1 MKQSCVFLVAAA
13 MMLGAASPGAQA
25 EVPFV
30 GVNAGA
36 PIWNGSILFTD
47 AVAADIASSGCR
59 FVRINFRI
67 DGNPTWTSS
76 HLAKYD
82 TIIANARDHNLQVL
96 GLICYE
102 AVNGS
107 QSEWNQNYDTT
118 GVNPYTT
125 RFADNAWLLIDR
137 YKNDVKVFE
146 IWNEPDCWSVPP
158 ESNPLNPGG
167 FYIWPKNYANIL
179 AETYKKCLSMGGRDF
194 FDANG
199 VSLSSG
205 GLFAH
210 DIGGSFS
217 TSRGYMTEV
226 YKLTSVWNAFEA
238 VAGRRYPWSY
248 FGYHFYL
255 NQGSAVSTSELTS
268 YFNDIRTMRNHY
280 NDAAKVL
287 VTEFGWGSVMVGE
300 QLQAENLTNTY
311 DYLRTRSDVDGVMWY
326 QWNNDPSQ
334 GWGLVYSIGIHKP
347 AYDALAQ
354 QCGLTPPPT
363 AAFTASP
370 LSGRA
375 PLGVQFTS
383 TSMGTVESYQWDF
396 GDGGTSTA
404 ANPYHVF
411 DESGIYAITLTVS
424 GPGGSDSVAQPDLIA
439 VLPPLVR
446 GDFNG
451 DGDVDGEDVDRFV
464 ACLTGP
470 GSSATPPGC
479 EAGPVTLPPP
489 VVSWEGADTV
499 EELPETIAAGDMIAG
514 LAGAKEA
521 GGFHSVTP
529 GGDSGGMADLTDGDK
544 GTNVEAV
551 LLDYP
556 GGATPNTADPL
567 NRALQVRY
575 DFAAPRDIDRI
586 HVFAANV
593 TNPGDGRVFQN
604 YDVHYLAAGQS
615 DYRILAENVLTGP
628 FGRSNALA
636 ASSPDYLGATLTR
649 IAGQAGKPAAMNVAS
664 LRFVFYPVADL
675 NGLFL
680 DEFSIGEPGDTDG
693 QREAFVSTILKEIDV
708 FEFADPPPVVENIA
722 DLDGDLDVDQA
733 DFGLL
738 QRCLSGP
745 EARADPGCFP

>member
-1 MKQSCVFLVAAA
+1 MKRCRVFLCVVTA
-13 MMLGAASPGAQA
+13 MLSAASPGAKA
-25 EVPFV
+25 EVPFA

-47 AVAADIASSGCR
+47 ALAADIASAGCR

-67 DGNPTWTSS
+67 DGNSTWTTS

-82 TIIANARDHNLQVL
+82 TIIANARNHNLQVL

-102 AVNGS
+102 AVDGS
-107 QSEWNQNYDTT
+107 QSEWNENYDTT

-125 RFADNAWLLIDR
+125 KFADNAWLLIDR

-179 AETYKKCLSMGGRDF
+179 AETYTRCLSMGGSDF
-194 FDANG
+194 FASNG

-226 YKLTSVWNAFEA
+226 YKLNPVWNAFES

-255 NQGSAVSTSELTS
+255 NQGSAVSTAELAS
-268 YFNDIRTMRNHY
+268 YFNDVQAMRNYY
-280 NDAAKVL
+280 NDSAKVL
-287 VTEFGWGSVMVGE
+287 VTEFGWGSVNVGE
-300 QLQAENLTNTY
+300 QLQADNLTDTY
-311 DYLRTRSDVDGVMWY
+311 DYLRSRSDVVGVMWY

-334 GWGLVYSIGIHKP
+334 GWGLVYSIGIPKP
-347 AYDALAQ
+347 AYYAFAQ
-354 QCGLTPPPT
+354 QCDVTPPPA

-370 LSGRA
+370 LTGRV

-383 TSMGTVESYQWDF
+383 TSTGLVETYQWDF

-404 ANPYHVF
+404 ADPYHVF
-411 DESGIYAITLTVS
+411 DLSGTYTVTLTVS
-424 GPGGSDSVAQPDLIA
+424 GPGGSDSAVQPDLIT
-439 VLPPLVR
+439 VMPPPVP

-451 DGDVDGEDVDRFV
+451 DGDVDSEDVDRFLTCV
-464 ACLTGP
+464 TGP
-470 GSSATPPGC
+470 GNSTTPPGC
-479 EAGPVTLPPP
+479 ETGSVTLPPP
-489 VVSWEGADTV
+489 VVSWEGADSV
-499 EELPETIAAGDMIAG
+499 EELPEAISASDVIAG
-514 LAGAKEA
+514 LAGVKEA
-521 GGFHSVTP
+521 GGFHSATP
-529 GGDSGGMADLTDGDK
+529 GGDSGGLADLTDGVK

-551 LLDYP
+551 LQDYP
-556 GGATPNTADPL
+556 GGVEPNTADPL

-575 DFAAPRDIDRI
+575 DFATPRHIDRV

-593 TNPGDGRVFQN
+593 TSPGDGRVFQN
-604 YDVHYLAAGQS
+604 YDVHYLVAGES
-615 DYRILAENVLTGP
+615 DYRLLSENVVTGP

-649 IAGQAGKPAAMNVAS
+649 IAGQAGSPAALDVAS
-664 LRFVFYPVADL
+664 LRFIFYPVSNL
-675 NGLFL
+675 NALFL
-680 DEFSIGEPGDTDG
+680 DEYNIGEAGDTDG
-693 QREAFVSTILKEIDV
+693 QTEAFVSSIVKEIDV
-708 FEFADPPPVVENIA
+708 FEFTGPPPAAGNIA
-722 DLDGDLDVDQA
+722 DLDGDLDADQT

-738 QRCLSGP
+738 QRCLSGS
-745 EARADPGCFP
+745 AVFGDPDCAN